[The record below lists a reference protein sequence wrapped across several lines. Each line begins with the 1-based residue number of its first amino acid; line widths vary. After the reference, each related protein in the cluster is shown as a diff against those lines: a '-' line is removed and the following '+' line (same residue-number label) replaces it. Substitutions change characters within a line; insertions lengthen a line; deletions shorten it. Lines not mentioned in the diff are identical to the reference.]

1 MIRFENVT
9 KTYKGSTVALRDIT
23 VEIEKGEFVF
33 LVGASGSGKTTFIRL
48 LLREELPDMG
58 QILEAGRNIVE
69 LPKWRVPYLR
79 RNIGCVFQDFRL
91 LPNKTVFENVAF
103 ALEVIGRP
111 RHVVANQVP
120 QVLDLVGLANKR
132 DNLPNELSGGE
143 QQRVAVARA
152 FVNRPLI
159 LLADEPTGNLDPQT
173 SQGIM
178 QLLDRINRTGT
189 TVVVATHD
197 EVLVD
202 KMRRR
207 VIELSNGRMVRDQA
221 RRRVRLRRLRAR
233 GGLNVAVS
241 VDYVVRET
249 ASNLWRNRLMTIAAV
264 LTVAVSLSLVGA
276 ALLLRQG
283 SANATGTL
291 ERGTQVTVW
300 MEPNA
305 NAQEIA
311 AVETELSQLNYVV
324 QPCAYWNKARNFSEA
339 RRLLP
344 SDVFQATTQS
354 EMPTSYWCTP
364 IALTDAAQVV
374 HTFTGTAGVLSVTEP
389 QQTIHN
395 EETVINVSKWV
406 FLAIAIVLIVSAGV
420 LILNTIRMA
429 IFARRREVS
438 VMKLVGATNWFIRV
452 PFMSEGLLQGL
463 IGSLLAAVVVYFV
476 YLFINHE
483 GSGRTTSN
491 IFTAMHMSGSE
502 VLLTN
507 AVVVIVGWRS
517 APSAPPS
524 RSGASSTSDR
534 APVTGRPNP
543 PDRSCML
550 VPCPV

>member
-1 MIRFENVT
+1 
-9 KTYKGSTVALRDIT
+9 
-23 VEIEKGEFVF
+23 
-33 LVGASGSGKTTFIRL
+33 
-48 LLREELPDMG
+48 
-58 QILEAGRNIVE
+58 
-69 LPKWRVPYLR
+69 
-79 RNIGCVFQDFRL
+79 
-91 LPNKTVFENVAF
+91 
-103 ALEVIGRP
+103 
-111 RHVVANQVP
+111 
-120 QVLDLVGLANKR
+120 
-132 DNLPNELSGGE
+132 
-143 QQRVAVARA
+143 
-152 FVNRPLI
+152 
-159 LLADEPTGNLDPQT
+159 
-173 SQGIM
+173 
-178 QLLDRINRTGT
+178 
-189 TVVVATHD
+189 
-197 EVLVD
+197 
-202 KMRRR
+202 
-207 VIELSNGRMVRDQA
+207 
-221 RRRVRLRRLRAR
+221 
-233 GGLNVAVS
+233 VAVS

-305 NAQEIA
+305 NSQEIA
-311 AVETELSQLNYVV
+311 AVRTQLSQLNYVT
-324 QPCAYWNKARNFSEA
+324 QPCAYWNKERNFKEA

-344 SDVFQATTQS
+344 TDVFQATTQA

-364 IALTDAAQVV
+364 VALADAAQVV
-374 HTFTGTAGVLSVTEP
+374 RTFSGTAGVLSVTEP

-406 FLAIAIVLIVSAGV
+406 CLAIAIVLIVSAAV

-463 IGSLLAAVVVYFV
+463 VGSLLAAVVVYFV

-507 AVVVIVGWRS
+507 VVVVIVGMAIGSIGS
-517 APSAPPS
+517 AIAI
-524 RSGASSTSDR
+524 RRFLD
-534 APVTGRPNP
+534 V
-543 PDRSCML
+543 
-550 VPCPV
+550 

>member
-1 MIRFENVT
+1 
-9 KTYKGSTVALRDIT
+9 
-23 VEIEKGEFVF
+23 
-33 LVGASGSGKTTFIRL
+33 
-48 LLREELPDMG
+48 
-58 QILEAGRNIVE
+58 
-69 LPKWRVPYLR
+69 
-79 RNIGCVFQDFRL
+79 
-91 LPNKTVFENVAF
+91 
-103 ALEVIGRP
+103 
-111 RHVVANQVP
+111 
-120 QVLDLVGLANKR
+120 
-132 DNLPNELSGGE
+132 
-143 QQRVAVARA
+143 
-152 FVNRPLI
+152 
-159 LLADEPTGNLDPQT
+159 
-173 SQGIM
+173 
-178 QLLDRINRTGT
+178 
-189 TVVVATHD
+189 
-197 EVLVD
+197 
-202 KMRRR
+202 
-207 VIELSNGRMVRDQA
+207 
-221 RRRVRLRRLRAR
+221 
-233 GGLNVAVS
+233 VAVS

-305 NAQEIA
+305 NAQEIS
-311 AVETELSQLNYVV
+311 AVGTELSQLNYVR
-324 QPCAYWNKARNFSEA
+324 QPCVYWNKARNFSEA

-344 SDVFQATTQS
+344 SDVFQATTEA

-406 FLAIAIVLIVSAGV
+406 CLAIAIVLIISAAV

-438 VMKLVGATNWFIRV
+438 VMKLVGATNWFIRI

-483 GSGRTTSN
+483 GAGRTTSN

-507 AVVVIVGWRS
+507 VVVVIVGMAIGSIGS
-517 APSAPPS
+517 AIAI
-524 RSGASSTSDR
+524 RRFLD
-534 APVTGRPNP
+534 V
-543 PDRSCML
+543 
-550 VPCPV
+550 

>member
-1 MIRFENVT
+1 M
-9 KTYKGSTVALRDIT
+9 
-23 VEIEKGEFVF
+23 
-33 LVGASGSGKTTFIRL
+33 
-48 LLREELPDMG
+48 
-58 QILEAGRNIVE
+58 
-69 LPKWRVPYLR
+69 
-79 RNIGCVFQDFRL
+79 
-91 LPNKTVFENVAF
+91 
-103 ALEVIGRP
+103 
-111 RHVVANQVP
+111 
-120 QVLDLVGLANKR
+120 
-132 DNLPNELSGGE
+132 
-143 QQRVAVARA
+143 
-152 FVNRPLI
+152 
-159 LLADEPTGNLDPQT
+159 
-173 SQGIM
+173 
-178 QLLDRINRTGT
+178 
-189 TVVVATHD
+189 
-197 EVLVD
+197 
-202 KMRRR
+202 
-207 VIELSNGRMVRDQA
+207 
-221 RRRVRLRRLRAR
+221 
-233 GGLNVAVS
+233 AVS

-305 NAQEIA
+305 NPQEIA
-311 AVETELSQLNYVV
+311 AVRTQLSQLNYVT
-324 QPCAYWNKARNFSEA
+324 QPCAYWNKERNFTEA

-344 SDVFQATTQS
+344 TDVFQATTKA

-364 IALTDAAQVV
+364 VALADAAQVV
-374 HTFTGTAGVLSVTEP
+374 HTFSGTAGVLSVTEP

-406 FLAIAIVLIVSAGV
+406 CLAIAIVLIVSAAV

-463 IGSLLAAVVVYFV
+463 LGSLLAAVVVYFV

-507 AVVVIVGWRS
+507 VVVVIVGMAIGSIGS
-517 APSAPPS
+517 AIAI
-524 RSGASSTSDR
+524 RRFLD
-534 APVTGRPNP
+534 V
-543 PDRSCML
+543 
-550 VPCPV
+550 